1 MAVKTPS
8 CFVKGVVEAVTD
20 QLLKDTLTS
29 RFGPLKELDI
39 VRSVRFQMSCLTVMA
54 IADTKCFRR
63 CRKHARLSSLKSW
76 TTRAKRS
83 RCRCARPKAAKAR
96 FSLPPSPVACSTVSM

>member
-39 VRSVRFQMSCLTVMA
+39 VRSVRKDVS
-54 IADTKCFRR
+54 
-63 CRKHARLSSLKSW
+63 
-76 TTRAKRS
+76 
-83 RCRCARPKAAKAR
+83 
-96 FSLPPSPVACSTVSM
+96 FSQLWQ